1 MAISLTTPVTG
12 SAQTGFT
19 SPTYTIVADSAPD
32 SNGRQWAV
40 SALGGTQANVDVHA
54 GSKPFTITFYKPKT
68 YKSLGSVNAATGVVS
83 NVPNNQFG
91 LIIRKGV
98 VPLSGQA
105 SRVATMRVTWDIPAG
120 SDTAEPEDIRALVS
134 AGIGALTQL
143 SAGIGDT
150 LVSNVM

>member
-1 MAISLTTPVTG
+1 MTISLGNITG

-19 SPTYTIVADSAPD
+19 TPGYTVTADTAPD
-32 SNGRQWAV
+32 NNGKQWAIT
-40 SALGGTQANVDVHA
+40 ALSGTQANVDVHA
-54 GSKPFTITFYKPKT
+54 GSKPFTVTFYKPKS
-68 YKSLGSVNAATGVVS
+68 YRSLGQPNPVSGVVA

-91 LIIRKGV
+91 LIVRKGV
-98 VPLSGQA
+98 VPLAGQA
-105 SRVATMRVTWDIPAG
+105 SRIATMRVTWDIPAG

-150 LVSNVM
+150 LVSNVF